1 MNDVPSAVRSSQ
13 RQLRTGVPEL
23 SRRFA
28 QLTEALND
36 EVSAIRA
43 EQAQG
48 GAVPELRYADIVA
61 GMVSNAQI
69 ARIKRRGCVVIRH
82 VFDVAMIEGWN
93 ESIGRYIEDVH
104 YLQRVSEKAGLD
116 KYFSALG
123 SSRPQ

>member
-1 MNDVPSAVRSSQ
+1 MNDVPSAVRNSQ
-13 RQLRTGVPEL
+13 RQLRTAVPDL

-48 GAVPELRYADIVA
+48 GAVPELRYADIAA

-69 ARIKRRGCVVIRH
+69 ARIKRRGCVVIRN
-82 VFDVAMIEGWN
+82 VFDAAKVEAWN
-93 ESIGRYIEDVH
+93 ESIGRYIDDVR
-104 YLQRVSEKAGLD
+104 YLQRMPEKA
-116 KYFSALG
+116 
-123 SSRPQ
+123 